1 MTVLTLHIPDEL
13 STQAD
18 KFGLLNEQ
26 SILLAF
32 RQFLEQKKVQK
43 ARAWRSGMVGE
54 IYGGRF

>member
-32 RQFLEQKKVQK
+32 RQFLEQKSPKSK
-43 ARAWRSGMVGE
+43 SLAERKGW
-54 IYGGRF
+54 

>member
-32 RQFLEQKKVQK
+32 RQFLEQKKSKKQ
-43 ARAWRSGMVGE
+43 E
-54 IYGGRF
+54 LGGAE